1 MIDAKSAKVVA
12 TIALGGSPEFGV
24 EDGDAGRVYCNLE
37 DKNEVVAIDTT
48 KHEVAA
54 RWPLARAKNQPASRW
69 TRRIIGCSQRAIT
82 RCW

>member
-24 EDGDAGRVYCNLE
+24 ADSEAGRVYCNLE

-48 KHEVAA
+48 KHEVVSALAA
-54 RWPLARAKNQPASRW
+54 CAGRRTDRHRAGRGASSVVR
-69 TRRIIGCSQRAIT
+69 SVQ
-82 RCW
+82 